1 MAKVLRKS
9 LLMSKRNRLEAFLE
23 LKLKISQKMGN
34 LRLCCS
40 GLLRLNLEVNLRQDY
55 LELQN
60 LLHLVV
66 CLAINNLLKMMN

>member
-66 CLAINNLLKMMN
+66 FLAINNLLKMMN